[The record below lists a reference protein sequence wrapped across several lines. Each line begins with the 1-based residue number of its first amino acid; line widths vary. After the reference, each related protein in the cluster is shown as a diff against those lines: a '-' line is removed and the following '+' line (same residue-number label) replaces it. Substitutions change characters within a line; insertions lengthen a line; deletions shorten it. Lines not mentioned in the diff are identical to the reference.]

1 MSNKHGGKKA
11 KEIVESESSD
21 DSEVDGL
28 SEGIMLMASN
38 SNTKEDDTDEVD
50 CDDCA
55 VCKNEPE
62 EETCKAEPDEETCKA
77 EPDEETCKAE
87 PDEETCKAEP
97 EEETC
102 KAEDLAPSAAKP
114 RFKKGDM
121 VKAYVA
127 GKWKSGVVSM
137 LNYEEPGVV
146 APYQIKLKNGSYV
159 YAPEDSDACIRSH
172 ATVQQSCA
180 GPRYR
185 FDVGAKVE
193 AFVEGNMWKPGTV
206 VALDYTE
213 PSMGEGVTAPYQI
226 QLDQGELVYTEDDG
240 SDLVRAAPEGA
251 AVQQSASPFGMYR
264 FARGDRVFA
273 NVGDTWIPGTVIK
286 LNYIEPHFAPGQVA
300 PYQILLDNNVKVY
313 AQSDSEHEVLPLAAN
328 IDQSEGF
335 LGDMAKK
342 AKEKAGKMAQKA
354 KEKIHKMTA
363 DTPKEE
369 TEKPKEEGSIA
380 PSNAGMYPYPVPAQR
395 PPTPHSNYMYQ
406 PAPYQQS
413 PLPPNP
419 AMAQPYPP
427 PPMQY
432 PSTHPRPLSAP
443 PGMQFVY
450 TVPHH

>member
-21 DSEVDGL
+21 DGDVDGL

-38 SNTKEDDTDEVD
+38 SNAQEDDTDEVD

-55 VCKNEPE
+55 VCKTESE
-62 EETCKAEPDEETCKA
+62 EETCKAEY
-77 EPDEETCKAE
+77 
-87 PDEETCKAEP
+87 
-97 EEETC
+97 
-102 KAEDLAPSAAKP
+102 LAPSAAKP

-127 GKWKSGVVSM
+127 PGKWKTGVVSM

-146 APYQIKLKNGSYV
+146 APYQIQLKNGSYV
-159 YAPEDSDACIRSH
+159 YAPEDSEACIRSH
-172 ATVQQSCA
+172 AAVQQSCA
-180 GPRYR
+180 GPSYR
-185 FDVGAKVE
+185 FDVGEKVE
-193 AFVEGNMWKPGTV
+193 AFVEGNVWKPGMV

-213 PSMGEGVTAPYQI
+213 PSLGEGVTAPYQI
-226 QLDQGELVYTEDDG
+226 KLDQGELVYAEDDG
-240 SDLVRAAPEGA
+240 SDLVRAAPEGT

-273 NVGDTWIPGTVIK
+273 NVGDTWMPGTVLK
-286 LNYIEPHFAPGQVA
+286 LNYVEPHFAPGQVA

-363 DTPKEE
+363 EKHAEEAPKE
-369 TEKPKEEGSIA
+369 GDSIA

-406 PAPYQQS
+406 PGQYHPATYQQG
-413 PLPPNP
+413 PPPPNP
-419 AMAQPYPP
+419 IMAPPPPNPTMAPAPPVPYP

-432 PSTHPRPLSAP
+432 PNTQPRPLSAP